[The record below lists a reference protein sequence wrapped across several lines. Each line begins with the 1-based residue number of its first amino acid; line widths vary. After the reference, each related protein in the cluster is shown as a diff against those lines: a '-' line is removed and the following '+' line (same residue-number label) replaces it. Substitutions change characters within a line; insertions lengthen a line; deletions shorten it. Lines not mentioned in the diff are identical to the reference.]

1 MGFPNFP
8 VEDITYH
15 PKTFQGENWAK
26 KEDNQQSGESIPA
39 DIPAQLTIDKVIS
52 LLKDHVKGSLKDNA
66 IKYLEDYKAKKV
78 ENIKLK
84 EEIDSLN
91 NELAGYK
98 FAEVGENE
106 NNEK

>member
-26 KEDNQQSGESIPA
+26 TENNQQSKDSIPA
-39 DIPAQLTIDKVIS
+39 DIPAQLTVDKVIS
-52 LLKDHVKGSLKDNA
+52 LLKDSLKGSLKDNA
-66 IKYLEDYKAKKV
+66 IKYLEDYKVKKA
-78 ENIKLK
+78 ENIKLQ
-84 EEIDSLN
+84 EEIESLN

-98 FAEVGENE
+98 FAEVGESE
-106 NNEK
+106 NK